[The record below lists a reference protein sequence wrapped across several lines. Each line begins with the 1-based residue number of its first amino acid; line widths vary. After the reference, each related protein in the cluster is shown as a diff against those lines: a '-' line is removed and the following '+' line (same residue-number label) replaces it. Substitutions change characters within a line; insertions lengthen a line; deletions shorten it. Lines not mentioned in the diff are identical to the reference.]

1 MSEEKFDAKKDGL
14 VGTVKKVAGKV
25 TGDKELETEGK
36 VEELTGKAGA
46 LIADAKDAVKG
57 VLNGIKQP
65 PKDK

>member
-1 MSEEKFDAKKDGL
+1 MSEEKFDAKKDEL

>member
-1 MSEEKFDAKKDGL
+1 MSEEKFDAKKDEL
-14 VGTVKKVAGKV
+14 VGTVKEVAGKV

>member
-1 MSEEKFDAKKDGL
+1 MSEEKFDAKKDEL
-14 VGTVKKVAGKV
+14 VGTAKKVAGKV